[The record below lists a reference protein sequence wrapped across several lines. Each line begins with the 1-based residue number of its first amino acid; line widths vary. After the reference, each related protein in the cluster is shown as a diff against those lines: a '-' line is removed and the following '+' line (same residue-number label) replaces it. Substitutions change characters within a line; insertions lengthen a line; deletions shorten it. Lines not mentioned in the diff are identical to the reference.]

1 MKALAW
7 FLALIALL
15 APARA
20 VAGEDIYEEAAP
32 AAALETDLGAKAYCL
47 IERTTGRVLF
57 ARNENE
63 RLPMA
68 STTKVMTA
76 LLAVENC
83 AMDEIVTAGPNA
95 AGVPG
100 TSIYLSE
107 GESLS
112 MRQMLL
118 GLMLR
123 SGNDAAVAIAEHI
136 DGSAEAFAERM
147 NGRARELGAD
157 AVFVTPN
164 GLDAPGHGAS
174 ALAMARI
181 AAAGLEIPEF
191 REIVGTKSAVIPW
204 AGSEWD
210 RALANKNRL
219 LREYPGA
226 TGVKTG
232 YTSKAGRCLVFSAE
246 RDGMELVGAVLNC
259 YTWFDSAEK
268 LLDAGCA
275 RYSMAG
281 ALVAGEEAARVP
293 VLGGRE
299 KEAALIAKRDLA
311 APVAE
316 GESWRVELDLP
327 EWLEAPIASGQ
338 EIGTARLMLADGTIL
353 AEAPLAAARTIERND
368 LPAALGRVVR
378 LWELMLLRGRIPA
391 PHGLET

>member
-7 FLALIALL
+7 LLALAVLIT
-15 APARA
+15 PVRA
-20 VAGEDIYEEAAP
+20 AAGEDADAVEIRAAAP
-32 AAALETDLGAKAYCL
+32 DVQAKAYCL
-47 IERTTGRVLF
+47 IERSTGRVLL
-57 ARNENE
+57 AHNENE

-76 LLAVENC
+76 LLAVELC
-83 AMDEIVTAGPNA
+83 SMDEIVTASPNA
-95 AGVPG
+95 SGVPG
-100 TSIYLSE
+100 TSIYLSV
-107 GESLS
+107 GEQLT

-136 DGSAEAFAERM
+136 DGSAAAFAERM
-147 NGRARELGAD
+147 NARARELGAD
-157 AVFVTPN
+157 ARFVTPN

-181 AAAGLEIPEF
+181 AAAGLALPQF
-191 REIVGTKSAVIPW
+191 RAIVATQSAVIPW

-210 RALANKNRL
+210 RALTNKNRL

-259 YTWFDSAEK
+259 YAWFDSAEM
-268 LLDAGCA
+268 LLDEGFA
-275 RYSMAG
+275 RYRMAG
-281 ALVAGEEAARVP
+281 ALAQGEEAARVA
-293 VLGGRE
+293 VRGGQERE
-299 KEAALIAKRDLA
+299 VALVAAEALA

-316 GESWRVELDLP
+316 GERWRVEYVLP
-327 EWLEAPIASGQ
+327 DRLEAPVEAGQ
-338 EIGTARLMLADGTIL
+338 AVGTARFLLEDGSVL
-353 AEAPLAAARTIERND
+353 AETSLFAARAVPRND
-368 LPAALGRVVR
+368 LPSALRKVIG
-378 LWELMLLRGRIPA
+378 LWEALLLRGKLP
-391 PHGLET
+391 